1 MAPQKN
7 SPDPYEHEFAIR
19 SLTAAVKTLTDQV
32 EANSNAARQNR
43 EEILVIK
50 TKWATM
56 AVVAGAIAG
65 VVVKL
70 IPFHS

>member
-19 SLTAAVKTLTDQV
+19 SLMAAVKTLTDQMQL
-32 EANSNAARQNR
+32 NADSIRRNR
-43 EEILVIK
+43 EDILVIK
-50 TKWATM
+50 TKWGMVAI
-56 AVVAGAIAG
+56 AAGAIAG
-65 VVVKL
+65 TVVKL